1 MREPPAR
8 RDQREIV
15 VPGDMRVAGTP
26 ARSPRRR
33 PVPRGPAP
41 AGWKAAAL
49 AAAATAGRFCLR
61 YPGGVLGSAAGA
73 AAAIYVCVN
82 AVGLQ
87 VGPHPAPILPTVEP
101 KPLAT
106 KPLATKPL
114 ATKAP
119 ASQRDARA
127 AVAPR
132 PADAPVREVPVPPR
146 DPIAEMIRSGETTA
160 SVTPKA
166 VTPMADA
173 RKAEARR
180 PEPKTAEV
188 KPAGKPDAAKADAT
202 KADAPK
208 PDPAVIRVQRAL
220 AKLGYGPLKDD
231 GLMGPGTKAA
241 IERFERDRKLP
252 IKGEAAGPTLR
263 ALTREVTAKAALP
276 QG

>member
-41 AGWKAAAL
+41 GGWKAAAL

-61 YPGGVLGSAAGA
+61 HPGGVLGSAAGA

-87 VGPHPAPILPTVEP
+87 VGPHPAPILPSVEP
-101 KPLAT
+101 KPLAM
-106 KPLATKPL
+106 
-114 ATKAP
+114 KAP
-119 ASQRDARA
+119 ATQRDVRA
-127 AVAPR
+127 AEVSR
-132 PADAPVREVPVPPR
+132 PAAAPVREVSVPPR

-160 SVTPKA
+160 SVTPR
-166 VTPMADA
+166 ADA
-173 RKAEARR
+173 RRAEARR

-188 KPAGKPDAAKADAT
+188 KPAGKPDAAKV
-202 KADAPK
+202 DAPK
-208 PDPAVIRVQRAL
+208 PDQAVIRVQRAL

-241 IERFERDRKLP
+241 IEKFERDRKLP
-252 IKGEAAGPTLR
+252 VKGEAAGPTLR
-263 ALTREVTAKAALP
+263 ALTREVTAKAAVP

>member
-41 AGWKAAAL
+41 GGWKAAAL

-106 KPLATKPL
+106 K
-114 ATKAP
+114 AP
-119 ASQRDARA
+119 APQRDARA
-127 AVAPR
+127 AEVSRPVA
-132 PADAPVREVPVPPR
+132 APVREVPVPPR

-160 SVTPKA
+160 SVTPR
-166 VTPMADA
+166 ADA

-188 KPAGKPDAAKADAT
+188 KPAGKPDAAKADAAKT
-202 KADAPK
+202 DAPK

-241 IERFERDRKLP
+241 IEKFERDRKLP
-252 IKGEAAGPTLR
+252 IKGEAAEPTLR